1 MSRRIL
7 VFVLSLLAA
16 APAAA
21 QDARVI
27 DPGMS
32 REQVIS
38 ELGPPVTVRTAGRFV
53 YLFYPNGCERTCGMQ
68 DLVILEDD
76 AVVDAI
82 FRSARRSYSGT
93 SSSPGS
99 AAPGRTTSPGGGGAI
114 RSSLGTGMGSGSIIM
129 ARPSPDD
136 SAAEP
141 QPVIRR
147 AAGAT
152 TPGAAPASA
161 PSSPNPARAEQLLRA
176 PHDSAV
182 GTPQTPPLG
191 SPVPRDSSYVPG
203 VQLRPGEKP
212 APFQGARPSPADSAR
227 RAQAQAR
234 PPSDTTPRPQE

>member
-1 MSRRIL
+1 MSRMVFLLCLAL
-7 VFVLSLLAA
+7 VATT
-16 APAAA
+16 PALA

-27 DPGMS
+27 DPGMT
-32 REQVIS
+32 REQVVAQ
-38 ELGPPVTVRTAGRFV
+38 LGAPVQTRSAGRFV
-53 YLFYPNGCERTCGMQ
+53 YLFYANGCERTCGMQ
-68 DLVILEDD
+68 DLVVLEND

-82 FRSARRSYSGT
+82 FRSARRSYSGS

-99 AAPGRTTSPGGGGAI
+99 VKPGRTATNGAAV
-114 RSSLGTGMGSGSIIM
+114 RSSLGGGAGTGSIIM
-129 ARPSPDD
+129 ANPGSGDTASTVAPT
-136 SAAEP
+136 
-141 QPVIRR
+141 IRR

-152 TPGAAPASA
+152 PAGSVTPTPAVTT
-161 PSSPNPARAEQLLRA
+161 NPARAEQLLRA

-212 APFQGARPSPADSAR
+212 APVQGARPSPADSAR

-234 PPSDTTPRPQE
+234 PPADTTPRPQE

>member
-7 VFVLSLLAA
+7 VFLLSLLAA
-16 APAAA
+16 TPALA
-21 QDARVI
+21 QEARVI

-32 REQVIS
+32 RAQVIS
-38 ELGPPVTVRTAGRFV
+38 ELGAPVTVRTAGRFV

-82 FRSARRSYSGT
+82 FRSARRSYSGA

-99 AAPGRTTSPGGGGAI
+99 AAPGRTTGSSGAV
-114 RSSLGTGMGSGSIIM
+114 RSSLGAGTGSGSIIM
-129 ARPSPDD
+129 AKPAPGD
-136 SAAEP
+136 SVAEAP
-141 QPVIRR
+141 PTIRR

-152 TPGAAPASA
+152 TPGAPTPAS
-161 PSSPNPARAEQLLRA
+161 PGNPNPARAEQLLRA
-176 PHDSAV
+176 PHDSAI

-212 APFQGARPSPADSAR
+212 VPFQGARPSPADSAR
-227 RAQAQAR
+227 RAQARAQQPA
-234 PPSDTTPRPQE
+234 DTTPRPQE